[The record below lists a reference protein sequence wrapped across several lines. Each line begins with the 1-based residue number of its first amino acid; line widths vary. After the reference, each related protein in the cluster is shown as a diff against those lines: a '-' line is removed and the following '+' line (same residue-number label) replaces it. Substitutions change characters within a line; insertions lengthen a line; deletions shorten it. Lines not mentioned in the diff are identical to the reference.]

1 MAIVDVSQ
9 GHYQD
14 SADLQDIARY
24 MVPTPWV
31 TVTNKQWYDDIM
43 GGNPYEFG
51 NGAVVPVPEGGQ
63 AGLIQASPNQ
73 MHAEMMK
80 DKENQLIML
89 GARLITD
96 VGGQAE
102 TESTTRIK
110 YSSENSVLD
119 NLASNASEAIE
130 KCLYW
135 CAEYEGVQGDIKFE
149 LNREF
154 WDTKLSPQDISAQI
168 LLLDRGVKA
177 MSDVRGTLRKSG
189 EIEQSRT
196 DEEIDGEAEV
206 SGSGL

>member
-1 MAIVDVSQ
+1 MAIVDISQ
-9 GHYQD
+9 GHYQN
-14 SADLQDIARY
+14 SADYEDILGFLL
-24 MVPTPWV
+24 PTPWMNGV
-31 TVTNKQWYDDIM
+31 TDTLKRQCILRVFVQ
-43 GGNPYEFG
+43 FG
-51 NGAVVPVPEGGQ
+51 SGAMIVAPPDGQ
-63 AGLIQASPNQ
+63 VGLLQASSNQ
-73 MHAEMMK
+73 MHQEAMK
-80 DKENQLIML
+80 HKEDQLIML
-89 GARLITD
+89 GARLIS
-96 VGGQAE
+96 GGGGVETAE
-102 TESTTRIK
+102 AVRIK

-119 NLASNASEAIE
+119 NLANNASEAIE

-135 CAEYEGVQGDIKFE
+135 CAEFEGVQGDIIFE

-206 SGSGL
+206 LGGGL